1 MGTKKMCCDEIGL
14 CAQNMI
20 TILGPIVKLIG
31 RVFVTTRKER
41 ESLLGSLVT
50 FASRL

>member
-20 TILGPIVKLIG
+20 TV
-31 RVFVTTRKER
+31 
-41 ESLLGSLVT
+41 LGSIINVIEGTYMTSNEHENLHV
-50 FASRL
+50 